1 MNDQLQASEENE
13 FDPLL
18 LMDDLIVDMDI
29 DDGSME
35 SDDESE
41 SDESYQEKSLLLPR
55 KFFPR

>member
-41 SDESYQEKSLLLPR
+41 
-55 KFFPR
+55 